1 MLENQKKVEMA
12 PAVTFNAASKF
23 TETQQL
29 FYNETVQQFQE
40 ASETIMEV
48 DNAYGIQRE
57 SFKQGNSLTRPTFV
71 MQSSS
76 DMFDEIALSND
87 FLNDYFTQVSCS
99 SNLNF

>member
-1 MLENQKKVEMA
+1 MLQNQKKVEMA
-12 PAVTFNAASKF
+12 PAITFNTASKF
-23 TETQQL
+23 TETHQS

-48 DNAYGIQRE
+48 DNAYGMQRE
-57 SFKQGNSLTRPTFV
+57 SFKQGNSLSRQTFA

-87 FLNDYFTQVSCS
+87 FLDDYFTQVPS
-99 SNLNF
+99 